1 MHGGGPYMVKAVARR
16 LNGGGPCMVVVHM
29 VVVKNI
35 PEWKNCS
42 KVEKMT
48 QEGQNVT
55 SGENFAAWT
64 TCHIVES
71 VSHMDELS
79 HSEQSSLLCKWDHCM
94 FTPP

>member
-1 MHGGGPYMVKAVARR
+1 MYGGGPY
-16 LNGGGPCMVVVHM
+16 

-55 SGENFAAWT
+55 S
-64 TCHIVES
+64 
-71 VSHMDELS
+71 
-79 HSEQSSLLCKWDHCM
+79 
-94 FTPP
+94 